1 MIETEEAVAQ
11 IGQTGLVFIIRGQYT
26 AVTVQKMAET
36 LLAAGCPVMEVAL
49 NTPAAL
55 NIISHLRQQL
65 GNAALVGAGTVRT
78 SAQWLDAFNAGAQF
92 TLAPNLDLATVE
104 TAVAHNIIHLPG
116 VFTPTE
122 AETAHA
128 AGCRLLK
135 LFPASF
141 GGPGYLK
148 ALSAPLDDLKFVPT
162 GGITYREA
170 AAYRQAGAFAL
181 GVGAVKIDPAA
192 SSLDDLKTQA
202 QRLRQAWE
210 AGGVSRHD
218 PI

>member
-1 MIETEEAVAQ
+1 MIKTEEAVAQ

-36 LLAAGCPVMEVAL
+36 LLTTGCPVMEVTL

-92 TLAPNLDLATVE
+92 TVAPNLDLATME
-104 TAVAHNIIHLPG
+104 TAVAHNILHLPG

-128 AGCRLLK
+128 ADCQLLK

-148 ALSAPLDDLKFVPT
+148 AISAPLDDLKFVPT
-162 GGITYREA
+162 GGITHKEA
-170 AAYRQAGAFAL
+170 AAYRQVGAFAL

-202 QRLRQAWE
+202 QQLRQAWE
-210 AGGVSRHD
+210 AGG
-218 PI
+218 